1 MENEITNFFLRD
13 LGYLYV
19 KARTF
24 WLVNSKMDARKLIFS
39 EKQNQLMYN
48 IIKKICNTPEI
59 SWNLLIGIQ
68 KQLLLAA

>member
-1 MENEITNFFLRD
+1 MENEITIFFLRD

-39 EKQNQLMYN
+39 EKQNQLMY

-59 SWNLLIGIQ
+59 SWNLLIDIQ